1 VRRILFI
8 RLPRNAYRNRL
19 RISEL
24 RRSKMRRILG
34 LKLQMLCK
42 KAMSMWLLSTLT
54 LATNAS

>member
-1 VRRILFI
+1 MRRILFI

-34 LKLQMLCK
+34 LKLRMLCR